1 MRSRTLAAI
10 AIGLTV
16 VFVSLAVLERT
27 GKVAPVD
34 TAIMR
39 AVHEVS
45 SPAIVHVALAL
56 TILGTFPSVVVPILA
71 ILIWAIM
78 RRERRM
84 AILFGIVCL
93 ANGPVNMLMKHGFQ
107 RIRPELW
114 PRVEMASYSFP
125 SGHAQSSIALFGIM
139 AVVAARL
146 RPSTSSAL
154 TLAAPLWAFGV
165 GASRV
170 ILGVH
175 WPSDVVAG
183 WSLGGILLIL
193 GVVGLRYG
201 R

>member
-1 MRSRTLAAI
+1 M
-10 AIGLTV
+10 LTV
-16 VFVSLAVLERT
+16 LFVSLAVLERT
-27 GKVAPVD
+27 GKVAEVD

-39 AVHEVS
+39 SVHEVS
-45 SPAIVHVALAL
+45 SPAVWNVALAL
-56 TILGTFPSVVVPILA
+56 SVLGTWPAVLVPIFA
-71 ILIWAIM
+71 ILTWALV
-78 RRERRM
+78 RRQRRI
-84 AILFGIVCL
+84 ATIFAIVCL
-93 ANGPVNMLMKHGFQ
+93 ANAPINMLVKNGFQ

-114 PRVEMASYSFP
+114 PRFEMASYSFP
-125 SGHAQSSIALFGIM
+125 SGHAQTSVALFGMM

-146 RPSTSSAL
+146 RPAL
-154 TLAAPLWAFGV
+154 RPALRIAAPLWALGV

-183 WSLGGILLIL
+183 WSLGSILLIL